1 MTPKQTTRGL
11 YGMPFWHGIVYRLTT
26 LSLRIIGSIVWRP
39 QIKNLDQ
46 LPKEEPYLLLGN
58 HSSMLDPF
66 WAGIYIP
73 RGVKAMASAAV
84 LNVPYLGKWLTMCG
98 CFPKMKYTKDRGSME
113 TLQANFDAG
122 YTILLFPEGNRSWD
136 GRLGEVGQGIGRLI
150 KRMQCKVVYV
160 TLPTASLFQP
170 RWATYPRWVPVEI
183 NYNGPYEYDDTLSA
197 EDIWKDVVE
206 KITVQP
212 RLLPN
217 RRTFGYKMAHGLP
230 NYLWACP
237 HCFAINGLQVSPKDG
252 NEVECTQCTSHWR
265 LTVDNQMV
273 GTTSLTVSTAFDA
286 IAAHFGSHP
295 TTDESS
301 EYALEC
307 HNSTILKRSERK
319 MRSLGVGSL
328 RITST
333 GLTLQTEQEV
343 LFSAEHKDITA
354 ISVEIANL
362 LQFRIDGVV
371 HRIIT
376 PNQSSLMWAFFLRGW
391 AKDQ

>member
-1 MTPKQTTRGL
+1 M
-11 YGMPFWHGIVYRLTT
+11 
-26 LSLRIIGSIVWRP
+26 
-39 QIKNLDQ
+39 
-46 LPKEEPYLLLGN
+46 
-58 HSSMLDPF
+58 
-66 WAGIYIP
+66 
-73 RGVKAMASAAV
+73 
-84 LNVPYLGKWLTMCG
+84 
-98 CFPKMKYTKDRGSME
+98 
-113 TLQANFDAG
+113 
-122 YTILLFPEGNRSWD
+122 
-136 GRLGEVGQGIGRLI
+136 
-150 KRMQCKVVYV
+150 
-160 TLPTASLFQP
+160 
-170 RWATYPRWVPVEI
+170 
-183 NYNGPYEYDDTLSA
+183 
-197 EDIWKDVVE
+197 
-206 KITVQP
+206 
-212 RLLPN
+212 
-217 RRTFGYKMAHGLP
+217 
-230 NYLWACP
+230 
-237 HCFAINGLQVSPKDG
+237 
-252 NEVECTQCTSHWR
+252 
-265 LTVDNQMV
+265 
-273 GTTSLTVSTAFDA
+273 STAFDA

-328 RITST
+328 QITST